1 MDRDRQQGHADCA
14 VAEEHA
20 AMTAWPLDPETRA
33 KRIAEHKAELRFM
46 ERHHQTVGARVT
58 ELKAILKTIYG
69 EASDG
74 E

>member
-1 MDRDRQQGHADCA
+1 
-14 VAEEHA
+14 
-20 AMTAWPLDPETRA
+20 MTAWPLDPETRA